1 MARISPDTPEL
12 VDLGLVDIRSAEL
25 DGYTVDFLHVK
36 QPVDMSLL
44 LKGLP
49 DDRCPCPH
57 WGVVTEGSLS
67 VRYADHEETIGTG
80 DVFYLSPGHVP
91 TYQVGTRMIQF
102 SPSDQIKVV
111 GEAIA
116 RNLQSLQVT

>member
-49 DDRCPCPH
+49 GDRCPCPH

-91 TYQVGTRMIQF
+91 TYEVGTRMIQF
-102 SPSDQIKVV
+102 SPSDQIKMV
-111 GEAIA
+111 GEAIG
-116 RNLQSLQVT
+116 RNLQSLQAT

>member
-44 LKGLP
+44 LRGFP
-49 DDRCPCPH
+49 
-57 WGVVTEGSLS
+57 
-67 VRYADHEETIGTG
+67 GTCA
-80 DVFYLSPGHVP
+80 P
-91 TYQVGTRMIQF
+91 
-102 SPSDQIKVV
+102 
-111 GEAIA
+111 A
-116 RNLQSLQVT
+116 RTGAS